1 MVSQFEGRAL
11 EGLIPEARA
20 RLESLLAKGWS
31 LPGGHALA
39 GLHNQRL
46 GPYHVIALLGPKNN
60 VGSRYF
66 QLFLADAEGRLA
78 GEPLALGLH
87 NSGPFPAYNWVE
99 LIRYEPR
106 LTFGPS
112 TPLRTGPSALRPGS
126 GQASLRTGERTVDLA
141 GDDLDL
147 PLLRMLSALVPA
159 GGHLM
164 VEYDSPSQKAS
175 ERALTLGYPP
185 VTSPLGFLLFR
196 VGCRSFRDWYIAEGG
211 REGPRKLQGFK
222 PLNEEIAREKT
233 AALRRQME
241 ELLARPDDG
250 HHGEWGALARRLAGE
265 VLRALGRQLI

>member
-1 MVSQFEGRAL
+1 MFLVPAYNLHVASQFEGRAL
-11 EGLIPEARA
+11 EGLIPEARG

-46 GPYHVIALLGPKNN
+46 GAYRLIALLGPKNN

-66 QLFLADAEGRLA
+66 QLQLADAEGRLA
-78 GEPLALGLH
+78 RETLALGLH

-99 LIRYEPR
+99 LIRYEVA
-106 LTFGPS
+106 LTF
-112 TPLRTGPSALRPGS
+112 
-126 GQASLRTGERTVDLA
+126 GERTVDLA
-141 GDDLDL
+141 GEALDL
-147 PLLRMLSALVPA
+147 PLFRMLCALVPP

-164 VEYDSPSQKAS
+164 VEYDSPGQRAS

-185 VTSPLGFLLFR
+185 VTSPLGYLMFQ

-211 REGPRKLQGFK
+211 REGPRKLQAFK
-222 PLNEEIAREKT
+222 PLNDEIAREKT
-233 AALRRQME
+233 AALRRQIE

-250 HHGEWGALARRLAGE
+250 QHGEWGALARRLARE
-265 VLRALGRQLI
+265 VLEALEGQPI

>member
-1 MVSQFEGRAL
+1 MFLVPAYNLHVASQFEGRAL
-11 EGLIPEARA
+11 EGLIPEARG

-39 GLHNQRL
+39 GLHN
-46 GPYHVIALLGPKNN
+46 
-60 VGSRYF
+60 
-66 QLFLADAEGRLA
+66 
-78 GEPLALGLH
+78 
-87 NSGPFPAYNWVE
+87 SGPFPAYNWVE
-99 LIRYEPR
+99 LIRYEVA
-106 LTFGPS
+106 LTF
-112 TPLRTGPSALRPGS
+112 GPSALRPGS